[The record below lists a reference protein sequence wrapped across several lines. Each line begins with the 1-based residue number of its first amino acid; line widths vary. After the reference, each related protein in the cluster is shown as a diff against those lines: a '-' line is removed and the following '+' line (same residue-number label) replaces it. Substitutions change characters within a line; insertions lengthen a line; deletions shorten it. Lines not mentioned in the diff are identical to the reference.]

1 VLGYSNRAGGE
12 QVELKSQRRAWRKE
26 DRKALIQFHGC
37 LYSLCV
43 VGIMPLHICFLLHA
57 SFICRVCDF
66 MEELKSE
73 CRVNEF
79 ELFSLSEPENSCK
92 GAVEF
97 VRRKA

>member
-1 VLGYSNRAGGE
+1 VRRGGSTVKLLFSSSGIVLGYSNRAGE
-12 QVELKSQRRAWRKE
+12 VQVELKSQRRAWEKE

-73 CRVNEF
+73 C
-79 ELFSLSEPENSCK
+79 LSE
-92 GAVEF
+92 
-97 VRRKA
+97 